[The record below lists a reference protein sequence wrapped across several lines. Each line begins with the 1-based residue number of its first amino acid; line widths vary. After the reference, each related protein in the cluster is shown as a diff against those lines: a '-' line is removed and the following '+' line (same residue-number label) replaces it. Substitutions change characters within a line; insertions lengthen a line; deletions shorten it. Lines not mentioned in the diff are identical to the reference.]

1 MRYISLIF
9 LSLIFSFSALPQE
22 FTYSDSLRGNLSEF
36 RSCYDVFYYDLNVTV
51 DDYQQK
57 LINSSNTIHATA
69 VSSFQKI
76 QIDLFESLKIHSI

>member
-1 MRYISLIF
+1 MRYTSLIF
-9 LSLIFSFSALPQE
+9 LSLIFSLSALSQE

-57 LINSSNTIHATA
+57 LINSSNTIQLLQ
-69 VSSFQKI
+69 FQVFKK
-76 QIDLFESLKIHSI
+76 FK